1 MAESDESNQSV
12 DAPDERDGRAGEY
25 ATERSTAPQS
35 PYSTRDV
42 AIGFVVL
49 AVGLLITFAIPLVLG

>member
-1 MAESDESNQSV
+1 MHMTETDESDDTSN
-12 DAPDERDGRAGEY
+12 ERAGEY